1 MSKIKQN
8 FDFLKI
14 NIASPQRIK
23 EWSQRILPNGE
34 VVGEVITSETL
45 NYRTLKPEP
54 YGLLCQ
60 KIFGP
65 VKSWECFCGRYK
77 YKIKKKNSKSIF
89 CEICGVELTD
99 TRVRRHRM
107 GYINLNMPVTHV
119 WYLKGSPSYISILLD
134 ISLKKLEKIIYFH
147 DESFDDEEGFL
158 VKFLENAKSAE
169 KSANLTKEDGFSD
182 FSKTT
187 QSKININSIFEQ
199 TAKQLENPADKSDDS
214 SFDFSTVTLD
224 DILTEGYYNNGTHLI
239 LELLENLDLNDEIIK
254 ARNELLNS
262 SQTKQTKIVKRI
274 RVIENFIATKSNPAW
289 MILTILPVLPPSL
302 RPILELEN
310 GRLATSDLNEHYK
323 RIITRNNR
331 LKLLFDRYAPL
342 NVICNEK
349 RMLQEAVDA
358 LIDNGRR
365 GGRIAYSLNNRP
377 LKCLADNISG
387 KQGRF
392 RQNLLGKRVDYSG
405 RSVIIV
411 GPNLKLH
418 QCGLPYEMAIELF
431 NPFLMYYLIEFGYA
445 RTIKSA
451 KYYIET
457 ESNIIWTILQNIA
470 KEYPILL
477 NRAPTLHRLGI
488 QAFEPIITTGR
499 AIQLH
504 PLVCS
509 AFNADFDGDQMAV
522 HVPLSEKSKAE
533 AKNLMLASLNFLSP
547 ATGRPILTPSQDMV
561 LGCYYLTTRAVTNLK
576 GEYSYFL
583 KFSDVMRAFE
593 HDQLDLHSSIWVRFL
608 GNTDHFKL
616 KKPEKIK
623 KLANNMQFEIYDEL
637 QIKRDASGKIL
648 TQYIK
653 TTPGRILL
661 NEIIASAI
669 KSKTFN

>member
-158 VKFLENAKSAE
+158 VKFLENAKNAE
-169 KSANLTKEDGFSD
+169 KSPDLTKEEGFSD
-182 FSKTT
+182 FSKAT

-199 TAKQLENPADKSDDS
+199 TAKQLEGTGTKSEDN
-214 SFDFSTVTLD
+214 SFDFSSVTLD

-239 LELLENLDLNDEIIK
+239 LELLENLNLDNEIIK
-254 ARNELLNS
+254 ARDELLTS
-262 SQTKQTKIVKRI
+262 SQTKQTKIIKRI

-593 HDQLDLHSSIWVRFL
+593 HNQLDLHSSIWVRFL
-608 GNTDHFKL
+608 GNTKHFNL

-623 KLANNMQFEIYDEL
+623 KLNHNMQFEIYDEL

>member
-1 MSKIKQN
+1 MSKNKQN

-77 YKIKKKNSKSIF
+77 YKIKKKNAKSIF

-134 ISLKKLEKIIYFH
+134 ISLKQLEKIIYFH

-169 KSANLTKEDGFSD
+169 KATNLTKEEGFSD

-187 QSKININSIFEQ
+187 QNKINVNSIFEQ
-199 TAKQLENPADKSDDS
+199 TAKQLDSSNESNENN

-239 LELLENLDLNDEIIK
+239 LELLENLNLDDEILN
-254 ARNELLNS
+254 ARDELLNS
-262 SQTKQTKIVKRI
+262 SRTKQTKIIKRI
-274 RVIENFIATKSNPAW
+274 RVLENFIATKSNPAW

-358 LIDNGRR
+358 LIDNGKR

-457 ESNIIWTILQNIA
+457 ESKIIWTILQNIA

-583 KFSDVMRAFE
+583 KFSDVMKAFE
-593 HDQLDLHSSIWVRFL
+593 HNQLDLHSPIWVRFL
-608 GNTDHFKL
+608 GNIDHFNI

-623 KLANNMQFEIYDEL
+623 KLPNNMQFEIYDEL
-637 QIKRDASGKIL
+637 QIKRDSFGKII